1 MNHQFPSV
9 EKTNMCGEKNK
20 RISDTLIYDC
30 MVGDLYLMKYH
41 DYINVLLL
49 QVKSEYI
56 NMCICIYIQCFF
68 LYYVYVYS
76 HQYSTHMYIY
86 IYIELLINENIYKL
100 MRMHC

>member
-1 MNHQFPSV
+1 MWR
-9 EKTNMCGEKNK
+9 KNK

-56 NMCICIYIQCFF
+56 NMCICIYI
-68 LYYVYVYS
+68 YS
-76 HQYSTHMYIY
+76 VSFYIMYMFIPINIVPIC

>member
-1 MNHQFPSV
+1 
-9 EKTNMCGEKNK
+9 
-20 RISDTLIYDC
+20 

-56 NMCICIYIQCFF
+56 NMCICIYIYIQCFF

-86 IYIELLINENIYKL
+86 IELLINENIYKL